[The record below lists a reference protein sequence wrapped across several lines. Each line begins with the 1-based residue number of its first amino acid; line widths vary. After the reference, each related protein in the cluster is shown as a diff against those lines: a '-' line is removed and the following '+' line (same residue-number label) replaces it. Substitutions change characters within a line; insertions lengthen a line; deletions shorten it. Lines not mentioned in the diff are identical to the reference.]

1 MSGLARVGWVL
12 AGETLLRQ
20 LLRWTAAFVAM
31 LVLLGLTQA
40 GMLASLDRR
49 LENWR
54 LASANRP
61 VSGTTVVVEIDSKSL
76 AEIGVWPWPR
86 SLHATLLDRLMG
98 AGVDEVAFDIDFSSS
113 RDPFD
118 DALFTAA
125 LERAG
130 GYAYL
135 AAFAQMGPDGQL
147 HFSRPLPEF
156 SAAADPVLVNVL
168 LNPVTATAHSLPIA
182 ASDAAGTIPA
192 LAVQLARG
200 NAPLPQV
207 LEVDFSLDLAS
218 LERLSFTDVLY
229 GRVDPALLAGKQVII
244 GASAIEL
251 RDFFTVPRYG
261 VIPGPVLQALAL
273 ETIKTGRI
281 LVNWGG
287 LPGVL
292 IVSVL
297 TLLLLVHRRKANA
310 QAIFAGLVLAA
321 LLGEALAL
329 LAHSHANVVVSTASL
344 HVGLVVLF
352 GLALADNGYD
362 HLLAR
367 RAAQDRIRFLAT
379 HDAATGLLSQQG
391 LMELPRPAQPLMLLL
406 LQVQATDELRVTL
419 GHDVVE
425 AVLLQFAHRLGHTG
439 FSEVARTAPS
449 TFALLRDDDG
459 DADRLANIARQ
470 LRSSLSGEYHADG
483 HHLHVEIV
491 VGFAAG
497 SISRGELLTQAEMAL
512 IQARADRL
520 NTRGFS
526 PADQSVLDRHRQ
538 LDRDLRRAL
547 GRNQLRLNF
556 QPQVD
561 LKSRSIIG
569 AEALMR
575 WDHPE
580 LGSVSPAEFIPLA
593 EETGLIVELGRW
605 ILWEACHQAAAWPS
619 PATVAV
625 NVSPIQFQHADI
637 AATVAA
643 ALRRSGLP
651 ASRLELEITESSR
664 VTDPRRVHDVMWQL
678 RDLGVR
684 LAIDDFGTG
693 YSSLSYFRD
702 LPFDLV
708 KIDQSFVRN
717 RTSATDRNLLSAIID
732 LSARMDK
739 RTIAEGVEDEQT
751 AALLA
756 GLGCN
761 YGQGYYFSRP
771 VPSADFAKVLAGLS
785 HGLQSSP

>member
-1 MSGLARVGWVL
+1 MRH
-12 AGETLLRQ
+12 
-20 LLRWTAAFVAM
+20 LLRWTAAIVAI
-31 LVLLGLTQA
+31 LVLLGLTQS

-49 LENWR
+49 LDDWR
-54 LASANRP
+54 LAATSRP
-61 VSGTTVVVEIDSKSL
+61 VSETTVVVEIDSQSL
-76 AEIGVWPWPR
+76 AEMGIWPWPR
-86 SLHATLLDRLMG
+86 SLHAALLDRLMAAG
-98 AGVDEVAFDIDFSSS
+98 ADEVVFDIDFSSS

-118 DALFTAA
+118 DAQFTAA

-130 GYAYL
+130 GYAWL
-135 AAFAQMGPDGQL
+135 AAFAQTGADGQF

-156 SAAADPVLVNVL
+156 AASAGSVLVNVL
-168 LNPVTATAHSLPIA
+168 LDPLTATARSLPVSA
-182 ASDAAGTIPA
+182 TDEHGTIPA
-192 LAVQLARG
+192 LAVQLAR
-200 NAPLPQV
+200 NQSALPEI
-207 LEVDFSLDLAS
+207 LEIDFSLNLADLP
-218 LERLSFTDVLY
+218 RLSFTDVLY
-229 GRVDPALLAGKQVII
+229 GRVDPALLAGKQVIV

-273 ETIKTGRI
+273 ETLKTGRI
-281 LVNWGG
+281 LTNWGH

-292 IVSVL
+292 IVS
-297 TLLLLVHRRKANA
+297 
-310 QAIFAGLVLAA
+310 
-321 LLGEALAL
+321 ALAL
-329 LAHSHANVVVSTASL
+329 LLLFRPRRANVPTIFATLAMTSFLGEAMALLAYAQLNLLVSTASL
-344 HVGLVVLF
+344 HVGLVILF
-352 GLALADNGYD
+352 GLALADNGYN

-367 RAAQDRIRFLAT
+367 RAAQDRLRFLAT

-391 LMELPRPAQPLMLLL
+391 LMELPRTLVPQVLLL

-425 AVLLQFAHRLGHTG
+425 AVLYQFAHRLGHAG
-439 FSEVARTAPS
+439 FTEVARTAPA
-449 TFALLRDDDG
+449 TFALLRGDDG
-459 DADRLANIARQ
+459 DADGLARTATQ
-470 LRSSLSGEYHADG
+470 LRTSLSGEYHADG
-483 HHLHVEIV
+483 HHLHIEVV
-491 VGFAAG
+491 VGYASGAHT
-497 SISRGELLTQAEMAL
+497 RAELLNQAEIAL

-520 NTRGFS
+520 QTRSFS
-526 PADQSVLDRHRQ
+526 PADQSILDRHRR

-561 LKSRSIIG
+561 LKSRNIIG

-580 LGSVSPAEFIPLA
+580 LGPVSPAEFIPLA

-605 ILWEACHQAAAWPS
+605 ILFEACQQAAAWPS
-619 PATVAV
+619 PITVAV
-625 NVSPIQFQHADI
+625 NVSPIQFQHVDL
-637 AATVAA
+637 AATVAN
-643 ALRRSGLP
+643 ALRSSGLP

-664 VTDPRRVHDVMWQL
+664 VTDPGRVHAVMWQL

-708 KIDQSFVRN
+708 KIDQSFVRD
-717 RTSATDRNLLSAIID
+717 RTSASDRNLLAAIVD
-732 LSARMDK
+732 LAARMDK
-739 RTIAEGVEDEQT
+739 LTIAEGVEDEAT
-751 AALLA
+751 ACLLGA
-756 GLGCN
+756 LGCN

-771 VPSADFAKVLAGLS
+771 ISDTDMHAILAAPARNPPGLIA
-785 HGLQSSP
+785 Q